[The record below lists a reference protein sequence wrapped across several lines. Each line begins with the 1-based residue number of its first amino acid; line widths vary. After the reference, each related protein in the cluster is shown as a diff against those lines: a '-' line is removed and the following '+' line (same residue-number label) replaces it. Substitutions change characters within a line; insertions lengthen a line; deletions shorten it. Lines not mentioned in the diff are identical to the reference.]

1 MPSFVNPEKCDG
13 CKALDKTACQ
23 FICPND
29 LMALNKDTMKAYN
42 QEPDQCWECQCCVKI
57 CPQQA
62 IDIRGY
68 ADFIPMGGSVVPLRS
83 SESIMWTIKFRNG
96 SIKRFKFPIRSTPEG
111 KAVPSGGFETKAA
124 LDDCTLFSE
133 PASTGL
139 DQIAAPGS
147 KVWMS

>member
-23 FICPND
+23 YICPND

-68 ADFIPMGGSVVPLRS
+68 ADFIPLGASVVPLRS
-83 SESIMWTIKFRNG
+83 SESIMWTIKFRNC
-96 SIKRFKFPIRSTPEG
+96 SIKRFKFPIRTTAEG
-111 KAVPSGGFETKAA
+111 KAVPSGGFDTKAA
-124 LDDCTLFSE
+124 LNDFTLFSE

-139 DQIAAPGS
+139 DQVAAPGS
-147 KVWMS
+147 QVWTR